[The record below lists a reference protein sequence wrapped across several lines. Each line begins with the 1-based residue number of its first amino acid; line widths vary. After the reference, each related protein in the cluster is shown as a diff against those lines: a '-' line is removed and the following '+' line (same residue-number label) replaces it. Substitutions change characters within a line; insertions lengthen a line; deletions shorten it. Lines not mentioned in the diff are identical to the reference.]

1 MDNYEIADNFS
12 LLGKLMDIHGDNSF
26 KAKSYT
32 SAAFTI
38 EKLPM
43 QLAEMA
49 PEKINSI
56 NGIGEAIG
64 KRIIEQLQTGTL
76 ALLQE
81 YLQKTPEGILTM
93 LSIKGIG
100 PKKIATIWKELEIET
115 IGELLYA
122 CSENRLTLYKGFGA
136 KSQQN
141 IKEAIEF
148 YMGSQGSF
156 LYQQI
161 ESYATQL
168 TTSLQ
173 NIFPNY
179 LFSITGNFK
188 QQADVICQLSW
199 VTTTPKNEIMAF
211 LGAQKF
217 VFENIFENIFSC
229 KGPEQIEL
237 IFHISSPELF
247 ISTLFETSS
256 SEAFLQEW
264 KTLTNWNNQKEYQ
277 SEEDIFESFGFA
289 FVPAYQRETK
299 EILTLAKNATLKPCI
314 QTSDIKGIIHSHSNW
329 SDGATT
335 IEAMAKAAI
344 EQGLEYLVISDHS
357 QSAFYANGLKEAR
370 IFAQQEQIDALNK
383 QLAPFRIFKS
393 IESDILNDGSL
404 DYSDEVLSSFDLVIA
419 SVHSNLKMT
428 EEKAMMRLLN
438 AIENPFTSILG
449 HLTGRLLLSRNGY
462 PVDHAKIIDACV
474 ANDVVI
480 ELNAHPRR
488 LDIDWR
494 WIERALN
501 KGAIISI
508 NPDAHSIE
516 GYSDCKYGVLVAQK
530 AGLTANKNLSSYSL
544 IEFERFLLEQHQ
556 KRS

>member
-43 QLAEMA
+43 QLAEM
-49 PEKINSI
+49 PQEKINSI

-173 NIFPNY
+173 NIFPNF

-188 QQADVICQLSW
+188 QQAEVISQLSW

-211 LGAQKF
+211 LGSQSF

-256 SEAFLQEW
+256 SEEFLQEW

-289 FVPAYQRETK
+289 FIPAYQRETK

-344 EQGLEYLVISDHS
+344 EKGLEYLVISDHS

-370 IFAQQEQIDALNK
+370 IFAQQQQIDALNK

-462 PVDHAKIIDACV
+462 PIDHAKIIDACV

-494 WIERALN
+494 WIERALK
-501 KGAIISI
+501 KGAMISI

>member
-43 QLAEMA
+43 QLAEMP
-49 PEKINSI
+49 PERINNI

-122 CSENRLTLYKGFGA
+122 CSENRLTLYKGFGE

-188 QQADVICQLSW
+188 QQAEVISQLSW

-211 LGAQKF
+211 LGSQSF

-256 SEAFLQEW
+256 SEDFLQEW

-277 SEEDIFESFGFA
+277 SEAAIFESFGFA

-344 EQGLEYLVISDHS
+344 EKGLEYLVISDHS

-370 IFAQQEQIDALNK
+370 IFAQQQQIDALNK
-383 QLAPFRIFKS
+383 QLAPFRTFKS

>member
-43 QLAEMA
+43 QLAEMP

-173 NIFPNY
+173 NIFPNF

-188 QQADVICQLSW
+188 QQAEVISQLSW

-211 LGAQKF
+211 LGSQSF

-256 SEAFLQEW
+256 SEEFLQEW

-289 FVPAYQRETK
+289 FIPAYQRETK

-344 EQGLEYLVISDHS
+344 EKGLEYLVISDHS

-370 IFAQQEQIDALNK
+370 IFAQQQQIDALNK

-462 PVDHAKIIDACV
+462 PIDHAKIIDACV

-494 WIERALN
+494 WIERALK
-501 KGAIISI
+501 KGAMISI